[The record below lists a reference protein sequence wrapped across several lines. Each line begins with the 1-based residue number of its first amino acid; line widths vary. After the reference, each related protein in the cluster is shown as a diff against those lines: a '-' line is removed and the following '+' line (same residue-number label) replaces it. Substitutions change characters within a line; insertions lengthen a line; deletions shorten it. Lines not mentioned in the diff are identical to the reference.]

1 MTRLAAGA
9 SKRQYR
15 LQRRAEQQEETRRR
29 IVDATV
35 ALHRELGPARTT
47 ISAIAQRAGVERLT
61 VYRHFEDERS
71 ILAACSAQFSAE
83 LPLPDPARWVEI
95 EEPSQRLRTA
105 LSALYDYYRRGEHM
119 LTHVIRD
126 AQTVPAVAEAV
137 APLRHSI
144 VAMRQRLSEGWNV
157 RGRRRDRLEAALGHA
172 LRFETWQSLAQEER
186 LPDANAAE
194 LMVELA
200 RTVAEGPARDSPN
213 RAAGLRTHT
222 RTPASGCGVSP

>member
-1 MTRLAAGA
+1 MTRLATGA

-35 ALHRELGPARTT
+35 ALHREVGPARTT

-71 ILAACSAQFSAE
+71 MYAACSAQFSAE
-83 LPLPDPARWVEI
+83 LPLPDPARWVGI

-105 LSALYDYYRRGEHM
+105 LSALYDYYRRGAQM
-119 LTHVIRD
+119 LTHVMRD

-144 VAMRQRLSEGWNV
+144 ADMRQRLSEGWNV

-186 LPDANAAE
+186 LSDPDAAE

-200 RTVAEGPARDSPN
+200 RTVAEGPAR
-213 RAAGLRTHT
+213 GYT
-222 RTPASGCGVSP
+222 